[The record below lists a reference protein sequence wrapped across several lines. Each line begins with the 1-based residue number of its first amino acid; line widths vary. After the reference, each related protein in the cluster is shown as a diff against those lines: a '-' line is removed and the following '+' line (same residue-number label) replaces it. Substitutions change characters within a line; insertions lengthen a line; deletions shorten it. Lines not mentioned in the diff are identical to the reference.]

1 MFLINSYRHFSVIA
15 LIAVVLSAFM
25 ASSSFA
31 QTPNIGG
38 AVEQAA
44 PPRKET
50 PAAKAPETPVLVEDA
65 PPVVLQLAEGERILI
80 KAFRI
85 EDSREQD
92 WRPLQDLL
100 VPYRFREMSMA
111 DIAEAADQITLY
123 YRNHGFLIAQTYVPK
138 QDATNGVLTF
148 KVLFGQY
155 GKISVRNE
163 SAIRDSV
170 ILGVFEK
177 ARRNS
182 PTVTRAELERAML
195 LVREMPGGRIPMV
208 SISTGEKTGTSDFML
223 EFERSPRFGGYA
235 MANNQGSRHTGEYR
249 MYGGAEV
256 NSLFGLAD
264 KFSVSYM
271 TTDTTNLNSARATY
285 AFPLAHNGLRGEA
298 SYSRTRYELGGI
310 YSALEVTGKADIIEG
325 SISYPIVRRRA
336 ESIDISGKV
345 TYKRMT
351 DDISLGDMQNSRNST
366 TITLGMEREAY
377 GNIGTHGLH
386 TKLTGGLDFGSL
398 NITDMIQNAVDEAG
412 PNTAGMFSK
421 LNLDAMGEL
430 GLIGELSARG
440 TVRFQ
445 KVTAGGNIDSTE
457 QFFISGVGGVR
468 AFTES
473 VGFDNGFT
481 VTGELRYA
489 LPSVGSL
496 RHTFNLF
503 VDNGRAWAEQGDY
516 TMIDEFRLTD
526 AGPGYSASYRWFF
539 GTAQVAI
546 PVTLT
551 DGMANPGT
559 RVLFQAGIAF

>member
-1 MFLINSYRHFSVIA
+1 MT
-15 LIAVVLSAFM
+15 VLLAGFM
-25 ASSSFA
+25 ASAAFA

-44 PPRKET
+44 PPRKEA
-50 PAAKAPETPVLVEDA
+50 PAAKAPETPVVIEDA
-65 PPVVLQLAEGERILI
+65 PPEVLELAEGERILI

-85 EDSREQD
+85 EDSREED
-92 WRPLQDLL
+92 WRPLQELL

-111 DIAEAADQITLY
+111 DIAEAADQIMIY
-123 YRNHGFLIAQTYVPK
+123 YRNLGFLIAQTYVPK

-148 KVLFGQY
+148 RVLFGQY

-170 ILGVFEK
+170 VLGVFEK

-195 LVREMPGGRIPMV
+195 LLREMPGGRIPMV
-208 SISTGEKTGTSDFML
+208 SISAGEKTGTSDFLL
-223 EFERSPRFGGYA
+223 ELESSPRFSGYA

-249 MYGGAEV
+249 MYGGGEV

-264 KFSVSYM
+264 RFSVSYM
-271 TTDTTNLNSARATY
+271 TTDTTDLNSARAAY
-285 AFPLAHNGLRGEA
+285 EFPLAHNGLRGEV
-298 SYSRTRYELGGI
+298 SYSRTRYELGGT
-310 YSALEVTGKADIIEG
+310 YSALGATGKADIMEG
-325 SISYPIVRRRA
+325 RVVYPIVKRRA
-336 ESIDISGKV
+336 ETFDIFGKV
-345 TYKRMT
+345 SYKRMT
-351 DDISLGDMQNSRNST
+351 DDISLGDMKNPRNST
-366 TITLGMEREAY
+366 TMTLGVERETY
-377 GNIGTHGLH
+377 GNIGVRGLH

-398 NITDMIQNAVDEAG
+398 NITDPIQDVVDAAG
-412 PNTAGMFSK
+412 PHTAGMFSK
-421 LNLDAMGEL
+421 LNLDATGEL
-430 GLIGELSARG
+430 GLVGELSARG

-445 KVTAGGNIDSTE
+445 KVVSGGNIDSTE

-489 LPSVGSL
+489 LPGVGSL
-496 RHTFNLF
+496 RHTLNLF
-503 VDNGRAWAEQGDY
+503 VDNGRAWAEKGDY
-516 TMIDEFRLTD
+516 AMIEEFRLTD
-526 AGPGYSASYRWFF
+526 AGPGYSVSYRWFF

-546 PVTLT
+546 PVTLSN
-551 DGMANPGT
+551 GLANPGT
-559 RVLFQAGIAF
+559 RVLFQAGMAF